1 VNRSG
6 FPRTIQVTK
15 PARPRVRPVVVFL
28 ERITLIHLSRAW
40 INEPHPTYVSRGR
53 K

>member
-1 VNRSG
+1 VC
-6 FPRTIQVTK
+6 
-15 PARPRVRPVVVFL
+15 L

-53 K
+53 N

>member
-1 VNRSG
+1 M
-6 FPRTIQVTK
+6 IQVTK

-53 K
+53 N